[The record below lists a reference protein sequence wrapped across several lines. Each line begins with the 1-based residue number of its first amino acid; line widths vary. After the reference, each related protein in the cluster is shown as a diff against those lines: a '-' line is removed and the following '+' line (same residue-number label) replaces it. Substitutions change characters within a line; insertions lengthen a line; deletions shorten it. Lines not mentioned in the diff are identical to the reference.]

1 MEIGK
6 LLKQYR
12 KDMQLTQQVMAGNI
26 MTPSYYAK
34 IEKGHHRITAEDL
47 FAILDHI
54 GADKEKFIL
63 DLEKEPKERIYNKF
77 IGKINHSTLIED
89 QEDLFQIREEITH
102 NKVLSTRQ
110 KNDLRI
116 LINIHLNRLTKTNH
130 YLSEQDIQYIHD
142 KILDLEIWNTYKLSL
157 YANMINVFSLET
169 NNIYINSIISKT
181 NYTNTQKKIIFDIML
196 KHISSCIS
204 NNYDSLAQYYMEYL
218 AKEKTTTENLFER
231 LLYEYYVLILKY
243 RHAPSQEIESNIKK
257 IIDVYSI
264 VNIKSFGENLEK
276 FFEFTCLKANR

>member
-1 MEIGK
+1 MEIGE

-181 NYTNTQKKIIFDIML
+181 NYTNTQKK
-196 KHISSCIS
+196 
-204 NNYDSLAQYYMEYL
+204 
-218 AKEKTTTENLFER
+218 
-231 LLYEYYVLILKY
+231 
-243 RHAPSQEIESNIKK
+243 
-257 IIDVYSI
+257 
-264 VNIKSFGENLEK
+264 
-276 FFEFTCLKANR
+276 

>member
-1 MEIGK
+1 MEIGE

-181 NYTNTQKKIIFDIML
+181 NYTNTQKK
-196 KHISSCIS
+196 
-204 NNYDSLAQYYMEYL
+204 NNL
-218 AKEKTTTENLFER
+218 
-231 LLYEYYVLILKY
+231 
-243 RHAPSQEIESNIKK
+243 
-257 IIDVYSI
+257 
-264 VNIKSFGENLEK
+264 
-276 FFEFTCLKANR
+276 